1 MFEVHHRPSRELR
14 NNYRQ
19 LAQIVREHNDVVITN
34 NGEVD
39 VVMVNPADWKEFKE
53 FRYNQYILKKLKEV
67 EIVADDPS
75 TWLSEE
81 EFWDKIDAL

>member
-1 MFEVHHRPSRELR
+1 MFEIHHRPSRELR

-19 LAQIVREHNDVVITN
+19 LAQIVRDHNDVVITN
-34 NGEVD
+34 NGEID
-39 VVMVNPADWKEFKE
+39 VIMVNPADWKEFKQ

-81 EFWDKIDAL
+81 EFWGKVNKL

>member
-1 MFEVHHRPSRELR
+1 MFEIHHRPSRELR
-14 NNYRQ
+14 NNYRR

-34 NGEVD
+34 NGEID
-39 VVMVNPADWKEFKE
+39 VVLVNPADWKEFKQ

-67 EIVADDPS
+67 EVVADDPS

-81 EFWDKIDAL
+81 EFWDKVGAL

>member
-67 EIVADDPS
+67 EIVANDPS
-75 TWLSEE
+75 TWISEE

>member
-1 MFEVHHRPSRELR
+1 MFEIHHRPSRDLR

-19 LAQIVREHNDVVITN
+19 LAQLVRDHNDVVITN
-34 NGEVD
+34 NGEID
-39 VVMVNPADWKEFKE
+39 VIMVNPADWKEFKQ

-81 EFWDKIDAL
+81 EFWSKVNA

>member
-1 MFEVHHRPSRELR
+1 MFEIHHRPSRELR

-34 NGEVD
+34 NGRVD
-39 VVMVNPADWKEFKE
+39 VVLVNPADWKEFKQ

-81 EFWDKIDAL
+81 EFWDKVGTL